1 MFSGQQ
7 KSTPMFVF
15 IARFFL
21 SYYKVIKKFLWH
33 KKKRAPH
40 PFFVKCYLFKKD
52 VPPSNVSQ
60 HIFSG
65 RNIFQVI
72 IERFQYVRLLK
83 LKNFKLVLMGIL
95 E

>member
-52 VPPSNVSQ
+52 VPPSNDAAAPPIVCLPAHLLRQ
-60 HIFSG
+60 KYFPGNH
-65 RNIFQVI
+65 RTLPVCPPPE
-72 IERFQYVRLLK
+72 IEKF
-83 LKNFKLVLMGIL
+83 
-95 E
+95 